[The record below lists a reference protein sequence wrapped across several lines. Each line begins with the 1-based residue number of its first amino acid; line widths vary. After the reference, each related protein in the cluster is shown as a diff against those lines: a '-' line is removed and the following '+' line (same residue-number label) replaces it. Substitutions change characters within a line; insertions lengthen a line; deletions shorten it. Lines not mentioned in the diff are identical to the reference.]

1 MHLMDYPFDTV
12 GLSGETVDLFLDT
25 YTTLQ
30 QKFDIQPT
38 GNIDFHLEDFELFRN
53 YTSISLRGSF
63 VIKNSR
69 TDCYI
74 LFAELTYVTP
84 NTSREGDAHHKEY
97 QTWALAY
104 LKHDF
109 GRVLIRKETLA
120 DKLIELVHPI
130 EIDFPEDKAFSDTF
144 YVVANDFNKAFA
156 NIGRDFRNAVMDVRH
171 DDFLI
176 EISDHTLIIG
186 DKKPVFPG
194 RAMHL
199 ADFVTRLCSNC

>member
-1 MHLMDYPFDTV
+1 MDCPFDTIS
-12 GLSGETVDLFLDT
+12 LSSNTIDLFQDT
-25 YTTLQ
+25 YNLLSE
-30 QKFDIQPT
+30 KFDIQPT
-38 GNIDFHLEDFELFRN
+38 GDIDFHLEDFELFRTEGN
-53 YTSISLRGSF
+53 VRLLGSF
-63 VIKNSR
+63 VIKNAR

-74 LFAELTYVTP
+74 LFVETSHHGMSTYGQGYEVD
-84 NTSREGDAHHKEY
+84 RY

-120 DKLIELVHPI
+120 DKLIELVHPV
-130 EIDFPEDKAFSDTF
+130 EIDFPDDKAFSDTF
-144 YVVANDFNKAFA
+144 YVLANDFNKAFA
-156 NIGRDFRNAVMDVRH
+156 NINRDFRNSVMDVRH

-194 RAMHL
+194 RALHL
-199 ADFVTRLCSNC
+199 AEFVTRLCSSC

>member
-1 MHLMDYPFDTV
+1 MDNYAFDTV
-12 GLSGETVDLFLDT
+12 NLTSETVDLFQDT
-25 YTTLQ
+25 YNLLQ
-30 QKFDIQPT
+30 EKFDIQPT
-38 GNIDFHLEDFELFRN
+38 GDIDFHLEDFELFRN
-53 YTSISLRGSF
+53 YAELRLRGSF

-74 LFAELTYVTP
+74 LFLEVVY
-84 NTSREGDAHHKEY
+84 NTSGKFKDAHPPVDH
-97 QTWALAY
+97 QTWALSY

-120 DKLIELVHPI
+120 DKIVELVHPV
-130 EIDFPEDKAFSDTF
+130 EIDFPDDKAFSDTF
-144 YVVANDFNKAFA
+144 YVLANDFNKAFA

-176 EISDHTLIIG
+176 EIADHTLIIG

-194 RAMHL
+194 RALHL
-199 ADFVTRLCSNC
+199 AEFVARLCSNC

>member
-1 MHLMDYPFDTV
+1 MHLMDYPFDTI
-12 GLSGETVDLFLDT
+12 GLSSTTVDLFQDT

-53 YTSISLRGSF
+53 YVAINLRGSF
-63 VIKNSR
+63 VIKDSR

-74 LFAELTYVTP
+74 LFVELGVA
-84 NTSREGDAHHKEY
+84 DATTRPGHHHKEY

-120 DKLIELVHPI
+120 DKIIELVHPV
-130 EIDFPEDKAFSDTF
+130 EIDFPDDKAFSDTF

-176 EISDHTLIIG
+176 EIADHTLIIG
-186 DKKPVFPG
+186 DKKPIFPG
-194 RAMHL
+194 RAVHL